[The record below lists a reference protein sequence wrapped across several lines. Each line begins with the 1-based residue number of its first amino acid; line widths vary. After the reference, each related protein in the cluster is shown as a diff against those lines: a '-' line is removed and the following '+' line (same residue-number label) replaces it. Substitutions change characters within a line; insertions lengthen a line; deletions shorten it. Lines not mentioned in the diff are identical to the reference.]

1 VAIIAVIWSR
11 SRRSP
16 ARTAR
21 LQQVFGPE
29 YEHAVEDHGDVQAA
43 ERELLARERRVRKLR
58 LRDLTAAEQA
68 RLMMGWQGIQGRF
81 VDDPHGAVSQAADLL
96 EETMRARGYPT
107 RDFDR
112 RVADLSVHHGHV
124 VQHYRAAFVL
134 ANEPQ
139 NEGRTNTEAQRQALV
154 HYRALLDELIQP
166 KTKATIALKEA
177 HQ

>member
-1 VAIIAVIWSR
+1 M
-11 SRRSP
+11 
-16 ARTAR
+16 
-21 LQQVFGPE
+21 Q
-29 YEHAVEDHGDVQAA
+29 
-43 ERELLARERRVRKLR
+43 
-58 LRDLTAAEQA
+58 
-68 RLMMGWQGIQGRF
+68 
-81 VDDPHGAVSQAADLL
+81 
-96 EETMRARGYPT
+96 ARGYPT

-139 NEGRTNTEAQRQALV
+139 NVGHTNTEAQRQALV

-177 HQ
+177 HL